1 MFTKVLKG
9 IRFPLP
15 ATRSNMRKY
24 EPDDRYLTVI
34 QRRKGGNPSL
44 RRIIRRGERKG
55 RKLFKRVSPR
65 KNRKG
70 AKVSYRFNGEQQ
82 GRIFRLNGL
91 NRVRGIRDTLA
102 KSNLGTEPDKKI
114 PRVDISTDSRIV

>member
-1 MFTKVLKG
+1 
-9 IRFPLP
+9 
-15 ATRSNMRKY
+15 MRKY

-70 AKVSYRFNGEQQ
+70 AKVSYRFDGERQ